1 MLLLKRFMFS
11 RKNIFRYMIK
21 YFDISSYL
29 GKIFNLKSNK
39 LLLIILLLSLIVR
52 LLPIFWG
59 VPISPYVKNY
69 HPDEP
74 KVYKSILNFPGIYF
88 STQTF
93 MGYGTFIQY
102 ILGLMFLPL
111 KLMFKI
117 LGHQENYG
125 IVVIVLSRFSN
136 VVMGTISVWFTYY
149 LASKIFDRKVA
160 ILSALLLSLSLYHT
174 INSSVITL
182 DVAMGLLLIINFI
195 LSFNAIIKNNISSYI
210 LLGAASGMLLG
221 IKLTGGLFFVIPV
234 ILILFNLKNIPA
246 DLSKKNYMFQQF
258 KNVGA
263 YVLVAIIIFLIFN
276 PHVYLNPEKFINFY
290 LRERRDWVDRTSLS
304 ISDTLIKFIISTST
318 SVGFPITILAF
329 IGILSLRKGNLYLQL
344 VLVFFLLEY
353 YLFWRWFILPRYII
367 SVTPI
372 ICIFAAHIL
381 VFFYKK
387 NNQVIKGI
395 TVGILILTVGYS
407 VYLSFS
413 GIILRIE
420 DTRPDASRYIDQN
433 IKEGSTLGIGYASD
447 KYSWKSHDWRYPKIN
462 FGKYKEENFL
472 NGPDILILSSFDF
485 IPIMETLN
493 SNKIDSNFVL
503 SKAYYKEWYRY
514 SPPSSEILQFYHKL
528 FNPKISNYILIK
540 SFKKNI
546 NVNIEF
552 PPPEIRIYKKR

>member
-1 MLLLKRFMFS
+1 
-11 RKNIFRYMIK
+11 MIK
-21 YFDISSYL
+21 SFDTSSYFE
-29 GKIFNLKSNK
+29 KITHFKNNK
-39 LLLIILLLSLIVR
+39 FLLIILLLGLIVR
-52 LLPIFWG
+52 LLPILWG
-59 VPISPYVKNY
+59 VPINPYVKNY

-74 KVYKSILNFPGIYF
+74 KVYQSILNFPGIYF

-111 KLMFKI
+111 KLLFKI
-117 LGHQENYG
+117 LGHQENYS

-136 VVMGTISVWFTYY
+136 VVIGTISVCFTYY
-149 LASKIFDRKVA
+149 LASKIFDGKVA
-160 ILSALLLSLSLYHT
+160 ILSALLLSLSFYHA
-174 INSSVITL
+174 INSSIITL

-195 LSFNAIIKNNISSYI
+195 LSLNAVIKNNLSSYI
-210 LLGAASGMLLG
+210 LLGVASGMLLG

-246 DLSKKNYMFQQF
+246 DLSKKNYIFQQL

-263 YVLVAIIIFLIFN
+263 YVLVTIIIFLIFN

-290 LRERRDWVDRTSLS
+290 LREERDWIDRTSLS
-304 ISDTLIKFIISTST
+304 ISGTLIKWIISTST

-329 IGILSLRKGNLYLQL
+329 IGILILRKTNLYLQFAL
-344 VLVFFLLEY
+344 VIFLLEY
-353 YLFWRWFILPRYII
+353 YLFWRWFIKPRYII

-372 ICIFAAHIL
+372 ICIFAAHTLI
-381 VFFYKK
+381 FFYKK
-387 NNQVIKGI
+387 NNLVIKGI

-407 VYLSFS
+407 VYLSIS
-413 GIILRIE
+413 GIKLRIE

-433 IKEGSTLGIGYASD
+433 IKEGSTLGIGYTSA

-462 FGKYKEENFL
+462 FSKYKEENFL
-472 NGPDILILSSFDF
+472 NEPDILILSSFDF

-503 SKAYYKEWYRY
+503 KKAYYKEWYRY
-514 SPPSSEILQFYHKL
+514 SPPSPEILQLYHKI
-528 FNPKISNYILIK
+528 FNPKSSNYILIK

-552 PPPEIRIYKKR
+552 PPPEIRIYKKKDKMSFNN